1 MRYEFGSFPEQIE
14 VYRHCSPIYKVRQVQ
29 TPTLVLHG
37 EGQLPRSDDSRRF
50 VEAMRREYKT
60 VEYKV
65 YPGECY
71 YVRTRANLRQMY
83 LDMVDFFDRY
93 LR

>member
-1 MRYEFGSFPEQIE
+1 MFDKLSTVETRYDELMTRLGTVE
-14 VYRHCSPIYKVRQVQ
+14 VQSDAAEYKKAAKALAELEPLVQ
-29 TPTLVLHG
+29 KY
-37 EGQLPRSDDSRRF
+37 
-50 VEAMRREYKT
+50 REYKT

-65 YPGECY
+65 YSGECY

>member
-1 MRYEFGSFPEQIE
+1 
-14 VYRHCSPIYKVRQVQ
+14 
-29 TPTLVLHG
+29 
-37 EGQLPRSDDSRRF
+37 
-50 VEAMRREYKT
+50 MRREYKT

-65 YPGECY
+65 YSGECY

>member
-1 MRYEFGSFPEQIE
+1 MRQA
-14 VYRHCSPIYKVRQVQ
+14 Q

-37 EGQLPRSDDSRRF
+37 EGLLPRSDDSRRF

-71 YVRTRANLRQMY
+71 YVRTRPHLRQMY
-83 LDMVDFFDRY
+83 SDIAAFFDRH
-93 LR
+93 LKTEQ

>member
-1 MRYEFGSFPEQIE
+1 
-14 VYRHCSPIYKVRQVQ
+14 
-29 TPTLVLHG
+29 VLHG

-60 VEYKV
+60 VEHKV
-65 YPGECY
+65 YSGECY
-71 YVRTRANLRQMY
+71 YVRTRTNLRQMY
-83 LDMVDFFDRY
+83 LDMVEFFDRY

>member
-1 MRYEFGSFPEQIE
+1 
-14 VYRHCSPIYKVRQVQ
+14 VRQVQ

-37 EGQLPRSDDSRRF
+37 EGQLPRSDESRRF

-60 VEYKV
+60 VECKV
-65 YPGECY
+65 YPGECH

-83 LDMVDFFDRY
+83 LDMVDIFDRY